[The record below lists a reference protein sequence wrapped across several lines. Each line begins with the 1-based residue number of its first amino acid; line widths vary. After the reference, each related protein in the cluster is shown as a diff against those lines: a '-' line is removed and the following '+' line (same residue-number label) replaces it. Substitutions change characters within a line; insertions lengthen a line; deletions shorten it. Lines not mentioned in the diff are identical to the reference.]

1 MRHALVAESYKAEIR
16 TEIDQLSKEVLAM
29 DDLIS
34 DLENEAKEIIKLD
47 DEDRNLL
54 IEEHKAY
61 KTEQFNIVFELKDE
75 IDTCL

>member
-1 MRHALVAESYKAEIR
+1 
-16 TEIDQLSKEVLAM
+16 M

-34 DLENEAKEIIKLD
+34 DLENETKEIIKLD